1 MSARAETRQQA
12 AERLLT
18 ATDTAIRAGLTLP
31 CTGVRGGDPWLSDD
45 ENQRAEA
52 ATACR
57 SCPVLDECRAYAQAH
72 RTTFGVYG
80 GRDFTPKPRTRGVS

>member
-1 MSARAETRQQA
+1 MSTRTETRQQA

-31 CTGVRGGDPWLSDD
+31 CLAGHPGDPWLAED
-45 ENQRAEA
+45 ENQRADA
-52 ATACR
+52 VRACR
-57 SCPVLDECRAYAQAH
+57 SCPVIAECLGYARAH

-80 GRDFTPKPRTRGVS
+80 GRDFTPKPRTGVVS